1 MKNKFIWP
9 AYVLALGLSLSACK
23 NALDIEPQQSIDAV
37 TGYNTSQKI
46 AAAVVGAYAR
56 LDNPRLYGTDLILVP
71 ELLAGNSYINWD
83 GTFQNYR
90 QLRNHTQISNNSNA
104 EGIWTQAYDA
114 INQCNL
120 ILDNL
125 AVVTDTGQKNQY
137 EGEASFIRGTMYFE
151 LVRLYAQQYQ
161 AGGSNTQPGVPINLV
176 PITTTEQADVKLA
189 RNTVAEVYT
198 QVIKDLQN
206 AIAKLPAQNITRASK
221 YSAEA
226 MLARVYLQQGNYTA
240 ARAAANDVITNS
252 GSSLTGTVAAV
263 FANRNSA
270 ESLFEIQQNDQNNA
284 GTSNDGLATYFA
296 GYSPNGDQGV
306 LYGRGDVSIQGI
318 NTPKPG
324 KHYSKDYYAN
334 FTGFAALYEPSD
346 TRGADTLSA
355 IQTSK
360 LIYVSDGNNRVGRL
374 RTTKWRTY
382 GQNIPVI
389 RLAEMYL
396 TRAECDVRAG
406 NTVSALAD
414 INRVRTRSGA
424 SRLTSVTIDNVL
436 LERQLE
442 LAFEGF
448 RIHDLRRTNR
458 VVITAVPAQPATDT
472 TPATPFVPAVLA
484 SDARFILP
492 IPLREINNNP
502 NLTQN
507 AGY

>member
-23 NALDIEPQQSIDAV
+23 NALDIEPQQSIDAA

-71 ELLAGNSYINWD
+71 ELLAGNNYINWD

-125 AVVTDTGQKNQY
+125 SVVTDAGQKSQY
-137 EGEASFIRGTMYFE
+137 EGEASFIRGAMYFE

-161 AGGSNTQPGVPINLV
+161 QGGNNTQPGVPINLV
-176 PITTTEQADVKLA
+176 PVTTTEQADVKLA
-189 RNTVAEVYT
+189 RSTVEEVYA

-206 AIAKLPAQNITRASK
+206 AIAKLPSQNITRASK

-240 ARAAANDVITNS
+240 ARAAADDVITNS
-252 GSSLTGTVAAV
+252 GASLTGTVAAV

-318 NTPKPG
+318 VTPDTY
-324 KHYSKDYYAN
+324 YSKNYYDN

-360 LIYVSDGNNRVGRL
+360 LIYVSDGSNRVGRL
-374 RTTKWRTY
+374 RTIKWRTY

-414 INRVRTRSGA
+414 VNRIRTRSGA
-424 SRLTSVTIDNVL
+424 SPKLTVTLEDVL

-448 RIHDLRRTNR
+448 RIHDLRRINGI
-458 VVITAVPAQPATDT
+458 VIPAVAATST
-472 TPATPFVPAVLA
+472 TPASPAVLA
-484 SDARFILP
+484 SDRRFILP

>member
-23 NALDIEPQQSIDAV
+23 NALDIEPQQSIDAA

-71 ELLAGNSYINWD
+71 ELLAGNNYINWD

-125 AVVTDTGQKNQY
+125 GVVTDAGQKSQY

-176 PITTTEQADVKLA
+176 PVTTTEQADVKLA

-240 ARAAANDVITNS
+240 ARVAANDVIINS
-252 GSSLTGTVAAV
+252 GASLTGTVAAV

-306 LYGRGDVSIQGI
+306 LYGRGDVSLNADFVG
-318 NTPKPG
+318 
-324 KHYSKDYYAN
+324 
-334 FTGFAALYEPSD
+334 LYEVTDS
-346 TRGADTLSA
+346 RGSDTLSA

-360 LIYVSDGNNRVGRL
+360 LIYVSDGNNRVGRY
-374 RTTKWRTY
+374 RTIKWRTY
-382 GQNIPVI
+382 GQNIPII

-424 SRLTSVTIDNVL
+424 SPLTSVTIDDVL

-458 VVITAVPAQPATDT
+458 VVIAAIPAQPAMGT

-507 AGY
+507 PGY

>member
-23 NALDIEPQQSIDAV
+23 NALDIEPQQSIDAA

-71 ELLAGNSYINWD
+71 ELLAGNNYINWD

-125 AVVTDTGQKNQY
+125 GVVTDAGQKSQY

-176 PITTTEQADVKLA
+176 PVTTTEQADVKLA

-240 ARAAANDVITNS
+240 ARVAANDVIANS
-252 GSSLTGTVAAV
+252 GASLTGTVAAV

-306 LYGRGDVSIQGI
+306 LYGRGDVSLNADFVG
-318 NTPKPG
+318 
-324 KHYSKDYYAN
+324 
-334 FTGFAALYEPSD
+334 LYEVTDS
-346 TRGADTLSA
+346 RGSDTLSA

-360 LIYVSDGNNRVGRL
+360 LIYVSDGNNRVGRY
-374 RTTKWRTY
+374 RTIKWRTY
-382 GQNIPVI
+382 GQNIPII

-424 SRLTSVTIDNVL
+424 SPLTSVTIDDVL

-458 VVITAVPAQPATDT
+458 VVIAAIPAQPAMGT

-507 AGY
+507 PGY